1 MPVTGIWDGS
11 QWLPI
16 QGLQGPT
23 GAAGSD
29 GADGATGPQGDQG
42 PPGPSSVS
50 TDAGNQSVL
59 GSDSLIFTPDFASG
73 TYLPLAGGTMT
84 GDIQMGQ
91 RSIFNVAQI
100 AGQSSGVLLL
110 NGDGASSQVS
120 LAVNLVNKLRVTS
133 DAVNILTTLDM
144 QDNAIYLQFGNENIG
159 SLNFWDG
166 NVIRGGMY
174 ATATG
179 PRIFS
184 DPTNVTQW
192 DLAVTNSNILV
203 NRNSVAQF
211 VLTSAS
217 LSVPVI
223 YGQQTSAVPNVYVT
237 TGGTLQRSFNVIAG
251 MTTGNEVALSARTG
265 LSLYEGVDLEGI
277 DLALLT
283 NYILDRIDALEA
295 LH

>member
-1 MPVTGIWDGS
+1 MPVTGIWDGTE
-11 QWLPI
+11 WLPI

-29 GADGATGPQGDQG
+29 GADGAQGPQGDQG

-73 TYLPLAGGTMT
+73 TYLPLAGGTMA
-84 GDIQMGQ
+84 GPIDMGGNAI
-91 RSIFNVAQI
+91 SDVVSVAGTFI
-100 AGQSSGVLLL
+100 LLL
-110 NGDGASSQVS
+110 DAPSGIWLSYNGANQLQILDGEVLVETS
-120 LAVNLVNKLRVTS
+120 LTVP
-133 DAVNILTTLDM
+133 
-144 QDNAIYLQFGNENIG
+144 FGDENIG
-159 SLNFWDG
+159 GLNFTDG

-211 VLTSAS
+211 VLTAAS
-217 LSVPVI
+217 LSVPVV
-223 YGQQTSAVPNVYVT
+223 YSSTTSALPSVYVT
-237 TGGTLQRSFNVIAG
+237 TGGTLQRSINVLAG
-251 MTTGNEVALSARTG
+251 MTAGDEVALSARTG
-265 LSLYEGVDLEGI
+265 LTLYDTVDLEGI

-283 NYILDRIDALEA
+283 NYILDRIDALEVF
-295 LH
+295 H